1 MKKKKPALQLSA
13 AELAV
18 LAAVD
23 GVGKVT
29 VRRLLQALTKHE
41 VSFGEFWDKLPTAL
55 TKITLS
61 NKQIHS
67 IKSFKK
73 EHTIS
78 SYRQH
83 LSAQQIQPITVND
96 NWYPPLLRLIS
107 DRPLLLFVKGSLDA
121 LTAAKPLAVVGSRR
135 ATPYGAMA
143 TKYLVSQLVKEEG
156 TAIISGFMY
165 GIDSL
170 AHQTALDAGGVT
182 VGVLGFGFN
191 HLYPPSNVVL
201 YEQILTEGGA
211 LISEYAPHISPKA
224 GNFAV
229 RNRIVAGMVQGVIVV
244 EAAAKSGSHITAQVA
259 LDEGR
264 AVFAVPGPIMNPF
277 SEGTKWLLNE
287 GAALVSSAADVAAVL
302 SPSWPEW
309 GLYTSKPSQ
318 ESFSDDDFV
327 RVADTTE
334 KIYKILL
341 AQPMS
346 TQALHQQVPLSI
358 VELNTLLT
366 ELELRGRIH
375 RQGPL
380 WTATI

>member
-107 DRPLLLFVKGSLDA
+107 DRPLLFVKGSFDV
-121 LTAAKPLAVVGSRR
+121 LTAAKPL
-135 ATPYGAMA
+135 
-143 TKYLVSQLVKEEG
+143 
-156 TAIISGFMY
+156 
-165 GIDSL
+165 
-170 AHQTALDAGGVT
+170 
-182 VGVLGFGFN
+182 
-191 HLYPPSNVVL
+191 
-201 YEQILTEGGA
+201 
-211 LISEYAPHISPKA
+211 
-224 GNFAV
+224 
-229 RNRIVAGMVQGVIVV
+229 
-244 EAAAKSGSHITAQVA
+244 
-259 LDEGR
+259 
-264 AVFAVPGPIMNPF
+264 
-277 SEGTKWLLNE
+277 W
-287 GAALVSSAADVAAVL
+287 
-302 SPSWPEW
+302 
-309 GLYTSKPSQ
+309 
-318 ESFSDDDFV
+318 
-327 RVADTTE
+327 
-334 KIYKILL
+334 
-341 AQPMS
+341 
-346 TQALHQQVPLSI
+346 
-358 VELNTLLT
+358 
-366 ELELRGRIH
+366 
-375 RQGPL
+375 
-380 WTATI
+380 